1 LTNYFV
7 GSILLVVTSAVQI
20 LRNPEE
26 AAIALDPVRLM
37 LLENLDQPQ
46 SAASLS
52 RVLKIPRQ
60 KINYHLREMEKAGL
74 VKETE
79 TRKRGNCLERL
90 VVATAKYYLVSPE
103 ALGKLGAGTPDP
115 NAPQDRT
122 SAAYLLSTFSRGIR
136 DLVELRQRADDAG
149 MRLSTMTLETEV
161 RFRSPSERGAF
172 SQELAYLLAQL
183 IAQYNDTSATDGRTF
198 RFVLGSYPFIGPV
211 TDEPAGT
218 AARKPAVRMD

>member
-1 LTNYFV
+1 M
-7 GSILLVVTSAVQI
+7 TSAVQI

-26 AAIALDPVRLM
+26 AAIILDPVRLM

-46 SAASLS
+46 SASSLS
-52 RVLKIPRQ
+52 RVLNIPRQ

-74 VKETE
+74 VRETE

-90 VVATAKYYLVSPE
+90 VVATAKHYLVSPE
-103 ALGKLGAGTPDP
+103 ALGKLGAGIPD
-115 NAPQDRT
+115 ADAAQDRA
-122 SAAYLLSTFSRGIR
+122 SPAYLLSTFSRGIR

-161 RFRSPSERGAF
+161 RFRSPTERGAF

-183 IAQYNDTSATDGRTF
+183 IAQYNDTTATDGRTF
-198 RFVLGSYPFIGPV
+198 RFVLGSYPFIAPV
-211 TDEPAGT
+211 ADESADKVPAK
-218 AARKPAVRMD
+218 RAVRME